1 MIGVIGDDNGRVILQ
16 LGMLRCTVSAIE
28 FTFGVNG
35 NNMTNNNLQL
45 QDVFTLSGVPNHTF
59 VQPVEYSRLLVALK
73 TNGRSIVI
81 EGPSGIGKTTAVMKA
96 ISEAGLDNKIIS
108 LSARKSDD
116 VAFIRELPSQLPLG
130 TILID
135 DFHRLPDDSKRD
147 IADLMKTLADESAS
161 HSKLIVLG
169 ITNAGQ
175 SLLVFGKDLAN
186 RIEVIPFEA
195 NPQHKVE
202 ELLALGEEALN
213 IRINIAE
220 ELVAAAQ
227 GSFYI
232 AQMLAYHT
240 CLKSNVLASSADRKE
255 TAVSYEAI
263 KSLVMET
270 LRRSFHDTAVAFA
283 RGTKLR
289 REGRAPYLHLLYW
302 ASQSNSWSI
311 NINRETDR
319 HPEQRGSVSQ
329 VVTKGFLEELIQSSP
344 EVQQV
349 LYFDPAGSTLVV
361 QDPQFVFYIRN
372 LSWPRFAEEVGY
384 VSIEFPSRYDF
395 ALSFAGADRD
405 IAEAIFN
412 ALSERELEVFYDK
425 NEQHRILAEDVED
438 YLGPIYES
446 DAALVICVLGP
457 DYPKRVWTKFESDQF
472 KKRFEKGE
480 VIPIVLST
488 APLGVFDSAGKIGH
502 FAWDRAQDFDS
513 QLVDLTDLLVKKS
526 MDVRARGINDA
537 EQVVAGDV

>member
-1 MIGVIGDDNGRVILQ
+1 MKSDILP
-16 LGMLRCTVSAIE
+16 
-28 FTFGVNG
+28 
-35 NNMTNNNLQL
+35 L

-59 VQPVEYSRLLVALK
+59 VQPVEYPRLLVALQ

-96 ISEAGLDNKIIS
+96 VSAAGFDKTIVS
-108 LSARKSDD
+108 LSARKSGD
-116 VAFIRELPSQLPLG
+116 VALIRELSGQLPLG

-135 DFHRLPDDSKRD
+135 DFHRLPDDVKRD

-169 ITNAGQ
+169 ITSAGQ

-195 NPQHKVE
+195 NPQHKVK
-202 ELLALGEEALN
+202 ELLDLGERALN
-213 IRINIAE
+213 VTINIAE
-220 ELVAAAQ
+220 EIVAAAQ

-240 CLKSNVLASSADRKE
+240 CLQSDLLYSSHNRIT
-255 TAVSYEAI
+255 TAVSYETI
-263 KSLVMET
+263 KSLVMGT
-270 LRRSFHDTAVAFA
+270 LKRSFHDTAVAFA

-302 ASQSNSWSI
+302 ASQSKSWSI
-311 NINRETDR
+311 SINREIDR

-329 VVTKGFLEELIQSSP
+329 VVTKGFLQELIQSSA
-344 EVQQV
+344 EIQNVI
-349 LYFDPAGSTLVV
+349 YFDHAQATLVV

-395 ALSFAGADRD
+395 ALSFAGPDRD
-405 IAEAIFN
+405 IADALFE

-438 YLGPIYES
+438 YLRPIYES
-446 DAALVICVLGP
+446 DAALIICVLGSE
-457 DYPKRVWTKFESDQF
+457 YPTRVWTRFESDHF
-472 KKRFEKGE
+472 KKRLEKGE
-480 VIPIVLST
+480 VIPVVLAGT
-488 APLGVFDSAGKIGH
+488 QLGVFDEAGKVGH
-502 FAWDRAQDFDS
+502 FPWDRNKDFNK
-513 QLVDLTDLLVKKS
+513 QLSELTGLLVKKS
-526 MDVRARGINDA
+526 VDVRKRRIKNTKEGASNDI
-537 EQVVAGDV
+537 

>member
-1 MIGVIGDDNGRVILQ
+1 
-16 LGMLRCTVSAIE
+16 
-28 FTFGVNG
+28 
-35 NNMTNNNLQL
+35 MTNKNLQL

-59 VQPVEYSRLLVALK
+59 VQPIEYSRLLVALK

-116 VAFIRELPSQLPLG
+116 IAFIRELPSQLPLG

-135 DFHRLPDDSKRD
+135 DFHRLSDDSKRD

-175 SLLVFGKDLAN
+175 SLLAFGKDLAN

-202 ELLALGEEALN
+202 ELIALGESALN
-213 IRINIAE
+213 IRINIGE
-220 ELVAAAQ
+220 ELVRAAQ

-240 CLKSNVLASSADRKE
+240 CLKSNVFAGSADLVV

-311 NINRETDR
+311 NVNRETDR

-329 VVTKGFLEELIQSSP
+329 VVTKGFLEELIQSSAD
-344 EVQQV
+344 VQKV
-349 LYFDPAGSTLVV
+349 LYFDPAGAMLVI

-384 VSIEFPSRYDF
+384 VSIDFPSRYDF

-405 IAEAIFN
+405 IAESIFN

-488 APLGVFDSAGKIGH
+488 APLGVFDSAAKVGH
-502 FAWDRAQDFDS
+502 FGWDRAKDFDG
-513 QLVDLTDLLVKKS
+513 QLVELTELLVKKS
-526 MDVRARGINDA
+526 MEVRARGINDA
-537 EQVVAGDV
+537 EQIVARDV

>member
-35 NNMTNNNLQL
+35 NKMTNNNLQL

-311 NINRETDR
+311 NINREADR

-344 EVQQV
+344 EVRQV

-361 QDPQFVFYIRN
+361 QDPQFVF
-372 LSWPRFAEEVGY
+372 
-384 VSIEFPSRYDF
+384 
-395 ALSFAGADRD
+395 
-405 IAEAIFN
+405 
-412 ALSERELEVFYDK
+412 
-425 NEQHRILAEDVED
+425 
-438 YLGPIYES
+438 IYS
-446 DAALVICVLGP
+446 
-457 DYPKRVWTKFESDQF
+457 
-472 KKRFEKGE
+472 
-480 VIPIVLST
+480 
-488 APLGVFDSAGKIGH
+488 
-502 FAWDRAQDFDS
+502 
-513 QLVDLTDLLVKKS
+513 
-526 MDVRARGINDA
+526 
-537 EQVVAGDV
+537 